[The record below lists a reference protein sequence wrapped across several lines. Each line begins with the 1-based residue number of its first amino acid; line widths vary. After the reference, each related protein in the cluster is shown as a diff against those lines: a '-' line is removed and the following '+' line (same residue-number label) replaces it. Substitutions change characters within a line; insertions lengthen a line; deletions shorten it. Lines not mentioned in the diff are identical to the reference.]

1 MRYANISKNIN
12 DGNIIAR
19 LCDAVYAR
27 ARDTNSHRH
36 AGLMTRIKTVG
47 RQSSCRS
54 RLETRRTRY
63 QQQSSSVRSSYFKSV
78 VADAERFRFP
88 PPSDRYF
95 VKRLYFFFLIY
106 NFRLKSGVNKTKSQ
120 ICDFK
125 FRLKFFFVPPF
136 HHQTR

>member
-63 QQQSSSVRSSYFKSV
+63 
-78 VADAERFRFP
+78 
-88 PPSDRYF
+88 
-95 VKRLYFFFLIY
+95 
-106 NFRLKSGVNKTKSQ
+106 
-120 ICDFK
+120 
-125 FRLKFFFVPPF
+125 
-136 HHQTR
+136 